1 MSELPEILIKV
12 KSKGHRIFTR
22 GSYNLNIIGVRT
34 ASRQT
39 NTFDD
44 KLHLVYKDE
53 FDNWVDHQFQITTDP
68 GAYWL
73 DNPMKV
79 TGTAILVAGQYRS
92 SHKIGLHRG
101 KYTAL
106 VQRGSVKVYRD
117 DNKDAILDHDITSV
131 TEGYY
136 GINIHR
142 ANSSRESTVVHKWS
156 AGCQVFS
163 DPREYDIF
171 IAVCQRSALLY
182 GDTFTYTLIEE

>member
-73 DNPMKV
+73 DN
-79 TGTAILVAGQYRS
+79 
-92 SHKIGLHRG
+92 HKIGLHRG